1 MKINYQIIFYFFG
14 ILLMFNGGFMFIASL
29 LSYIYNDGITDSLI
43 VSGIIVL
50 SLGAFCAIYN
60 RNFDTNLNK
69 REGYIVVIF
78 GWIVMILSG
87 SLPYVLTDSIP
98 GGFTNIIFET
108 TSGYTTTGATILDS
122 IETLP
127 KGIIF
132 WRSIT
137 HWIGGMGIIVLAI
150 AILPLLGIGGMQLFS
165 AEAPG
170 PSADKLHPRITDTAK
185 RLWLIYLSFTLIET
199 LLLSVFGMSIFDA
212 INHSMSNIA
221 SGGFSTK
228 DNSLAFWNDQPI
240 IQYIVIVF
248 MFIAGTNF
256 ILLYYIFKGRFDKLR
271 LDEEFKLYF
280 KFILFFTFIVALII
294 FFNLNVIED
303 PVIKELL
310 SGSIPQQVEG
320 VIRHSLFQVV
330 SIVTTTG
337 FVTADYTA
345 WTPFLILIFFGLMF
359 IGGSAGSTSGG
370 FKIVRHLLLIK
381 NGFLEFKRILHPN
394 AIIPVRYNNKSVPS
408 GIVYNILGFFIIY
421 MLSFMVGA
429 LGFSM
434 FGLDFQSALGV
445 SASSLGNVG
454 PSIGDYGP
462 MGTFSEM
469 PILAKWWSSFLMIVG
484 RLELF
489 TVLIIFTAYF
499 WKKR

>member
-29 LSYIYNDGITDSLI
+29 LSYMYNDGITDSLI

-50 SLGAFCAIYN
+50 SLGAFFSIYN
-60 RNFDTNLNK
+60 RNFDINLNK

-87 SLPYVLTDSIP
+87 SLPYILTDSIQ
-98 GGFTNIIFET
+98 GFTNIIFET

-122 IETLP
+122 IESLP

-185 RLWLIYLSFTLIET
+185 RLWLIYLSVTLIET
-199 LLLSVFGMSIFDA
+199 LLLSIFGMSFFDA

-228 DNSLAFWNDQPI
+228 DTSLAYWNNMPM
-240 IQYIVIVF
+240 IQYIVIFF

-256 ILLYYIFKGRFDKLR
+256 VLLYYVFKGKLNKINI
-271 LDEEFKLYF
+271 DEEFNLYL
-280 KFILFFTFIVALII
+280 KFVLFFSVIVALIV
-294 FFNLNVIED
+294 FFNSNFLVSDDISLFSR
-303 PVIKELL
+303 I
-310 SGSIPQQVEG
+310 EG

-337 FVTADYTA
+337 FVTADYTS
-345 WTPFLILIFFGLMF
+345 WTPFLLLIFFGLMF

-394 AIIPVRYNNKSVPS
+394 AIVPVRYNNKSVPNE
-408 GIVYNILGFFIIY
+408 IVYNILGFFIIY
-421 MLSFMVGA
+421 MLTFMIGA

-454 PSIGDYGP
+454 PSIGDFGP
-462 MGTFSEM
+462 MGTFNQMSSF
-469 PILAKWWSSFLMIVG
+469 AKWWSSFLMIVG

>member
-1 MKINYQIIFYFFG
+1 
-14 ILLMFNGGFMFIASL
+14 
-29 LSYIYNDGITDSLI
+29 
-43 VSGIIVL
+43 
-50 SLGAFCAIYN
+50 
-60 RNFDTNLNK
+60 
-69 REGYIVVIF
+69 
-78 GWIVMILSG
+78 MILSG
-87 SLPYVLTDSIP
+87 SIPYILTDSIQ
-98 GGFTNIIFET
+98 GFTNIIFET

-122 IETLP
+122 IESLP

-185 RLWLIYLSFTLIET
+185 RLWLIYLSVTLIET
-199 LLLSVFGMSIFDA
+199 LLLSIFGMSFFDA

-228 DNSLAFWNDQPI
+228 DTSLAYWNNMPM
-240 IQYIVIVF
+240 IQYIVIFF

-256 ILLYYIFKGRFDKLR
+256 VLLYYVFKGKLNKINI
-271 LDEEFKLYF
+271 DEEFNLYL
-280 KFILFFTFIVALII
+280 KFVLFFSVIVALIV
-294 FFNLNVIED
+294 FFNSNFLVSDDISLFSR
-303 PVIKELL
+303 I
-310 SGSIPQQVEG
+310 EG

-337 FVTADYTA
+337 FVTADYTS
-345 WTPFLILIFFGLMF
+345 WTPFLLLIFFGLMF

-394 AIIPVRYNNKSVPS
+394 AIVPVRYNNKSVPNE
-408 GIVYNILGFFIIY
+408 IVYNILGFFIIY
-421 MLSFMVGA
+421 MLTFMIGA

-454 PSIGDYGP
+454 PSIGDFGP
-462 MGTFSEM
+462 MGTFNQMSS
-469 PILAKWWSSFLMIVG
+469 LAKWWSSFLMIVG

>member
-14 ILLMFNGGFMFIASL
+14 ILLMFNGVFMFIASL

-50 SLGAFCAIYN
+50 SVGAFFTIWN
-60 RNFDTNLNK
+60 RNFDINLNK

-87 SLPYVLTDSIP
+87 SVPYIMTDSID
-98 GGFTNIIFET
+98 GFTNIIFET

-122 IETLP
+122 IESLP

-185 RLWLIYLSFTLIET
+185 RLWLIYLSVTLIET
-199 LLLSVFGMSIFDA
+199 LLLSIFGMSFFDA

-221 SGGFSTK
+221 SGGFSTR
-228 DNSLAFWNDQPI
+228 DASLAYWNNIPM
-240 IQYIVIVF
+240 IQYIVIFF

-256 ILLYYIFKGRFDKLR
+256 ILLYYVFKGKFNKINI
-271 LDEEFKLYF
+271 DEEFNLYL
-280 KFILFFTFIVALII
+280 KFVMFFSLVVALIV
-294 FFNLNVIED
+294 FFNSSFLVSDDISLFSR
-303 PVIKELL
+303 I
-310 SGSIPQQVEG
+310 EG

-330 SIVTTTG
+330 SIVSTTG
-337 FVTADYTA
+337 FVTADYTS
-345 WTPFLILIFFGLMF
+345 WTPFLLLIFFGLMF

-394 AIIPVRYNNKSVPS
+394 AIVPVRYNNKSVPNE
-408 GIVYNILGFFIIY
+408 IVYNILGFFIIY
-421 MLSFMVGA
+421 MLTFMVGA

-454 PSIGDYGP
+454 PSIGDFGP
-462 MGTFSEM
+462 MGTFNQMSS
-469 PILAKWWSSFLMIVG
+469 IAKWWSSFLMIVG

>member
-1 MKINYQIIFYFFG
+1 
-14 ILLMFNGGFMFIASL
+14 
-29 LSYIYNDGITDSLI
+29 
-43 VSGIIVL
+43 
-50 SLGAFCAIYN
+50 
-60 RNFDTNLNK
+60 
-69 REGYIVVIF
+69 
-78 GWIVMILSG
+78 MILSG
-87 SLPYVLTDSIP
+87 SLPYILTDSIQ
-98 GGFTNIIFET
+98 GFTNIIFET

-122 IETLP
+122 IESLP

-185 RLWLIYLSFTLIET
+185 RLWLIYLSVTLIET
-199 LLLSVFGMSIFDA
+199 LLLSIFGMSFFDA

-228 DNSLAFWNDQPI
+228 DTSLAYWNNMPM
-240 IQYIVIVF
+240 IQYIVIFF

-256 ILLYYIFKGRFDKLR
+256 VLLYYVFKGKLNKINI
-271 LDEEFKLYF
+271 DEEFNLYL
-280 KFILFFTFIVALII
+280 KFVLFFSVIVALIV
-294 FFNLNVIED
+294 FFNSNFLVSDDISLFSR
-303 PVIKELL
+303 I
-310 SGSIPQQVEG
+310 EG

-337 FVTADYTA
+337 FVTADYTS
-345 WTPFLILIFFGLMF
+345 WTPFLLLIFFGLMF

-394 AIIPVRYNNKSVPS
+394 AIVPVRYNNKSVPNE
-408 GIVYNILGFFIIY
+408 IVYNILGFFIIY
-421 MLSFMVGA
+421 MLTFMIGA

-454 PSIGDYGP
+454 PSIGDFGP
-462 MGTFSEM
+462 MGTFNQMSS
-469 PILAKWWSSFLMIVG
+469 LAKWWSSFLMIVG

>member
-29 LSYIYNDGITDSLI
+29 LSYMYNDGITDSLI

-50 SLGAFCAIYN
+50 SLGAFFSIYN
-60 RNFDTNLNK
+60 RNFDINLNK

-87 SLPYVLTDSIP
+87 SLPYILTDSIQ
-98 GGFTNIIFET
+98 GFTNIIFET

-122 IETLP
+122 IESLP

-185 RLWLIYLSFTLIET
+185 RLWLIYLSVTLIET
-199 LLLSVFGMSIFDA
+199 LLLSIFGMSFFDA

-228 DNSLAFWNDQPI
+228 DTSLAYWNNMPM
-240 IQYIVIVF
+240 IQYIVIFF

-256 ILLYYIFKGRFDKLR
+256 VLLYYVFKGKLNKINI
-271 LDEEFKLYF
+271 DEEFNLYL
-280 KFILFFTFIVALII
+280 KFVLFFSVIVALIV
-294 FFNLNVIED
+294 FFNSNFLVSDDIS
-303 PVIKELL
+303 LF
-310 SGSIPQQVEG
+310 SRVEG

-337 FVTADYTA
+337 FVTADYTS
-345 WTPFLILIFFGLMF
+345 WTPFLLLIFFGLMF

-394 AIIPVRYNNKSVPS
+394 AIVPVRYNNKSVPNE
-408 GIVYNILGFFIIY
+408 IVYNILGFFIIY
-421 MLSFMVGA
+421 MLTFMIGA

-454 PSIGDYGP
+454 PSIGDFGP
-462 MGTFSEM
+462 MGTFNQMSSF
-469 PILAKWWSSFLMIVG
+469 AKWWSSFLMIVG